1 MPHIVSTDKQFQVI
15 KQGNSVEAQKQKLL
29 DYIAQE
35 QSHVVLLDDKL
46 IDPTNSTK
54 QLGNYMESSLFEKK
68 LITILPPSCFFIDNA
83 WKPGFRAV
91 VRRAPIAT
99 FYVDY
104 ETLCPYERGILPEHS
119 VMQLVEKEIPDP
131 DVISRR
137 KSISRKDLG
146 KFEFKKGEG
155 YIFDDTTVKPGYKR
169 IKQLG
174 REVKRGWRTICIKL
188 IMAGVLTL
196 DDVERVFGSKDDARW
211 AAQTGKQTLIL
222 PW

>member
-1 MPHIVSTDKQFQVI
+1 MHLKTSEKQFQVVE
-15 KQGNSVEAQKQKLL
+15 QGDRVEAQKQKLL

-35 QSHVVLLDDKL
+35 QSHVVLIDDKL
-46 IDPTNSTK
+46 VDPTNSTK

-68 LITILPPSCFFIDNA
+68 LVTILPPSCFFLDNP
-83 WKPGFRAV
+83 WKSGFRAV
-91 VRRAPIAT
+91 VRRASIST
-99 FYVDY
+99 WYVDY

-119 VMQLVEKEIPDP
+119 IMQLVEKEIPDP

-146 KFEFKKGEG
+146 RFEFKKGEG
-155 YIFDDTTVKPGYKR
+155 YVFDERDVRPGYKK

-174 REVKRGWRTICIKL
+174 REVKRGWRTILLKL
-188 IMAGVLTL
+188 VIANVITLT
-196 DDVERVFGSKDDARW
+196 DAERVFGAPDDMRW
-211 AAQTGKQTLIL
+211 AAQVGKQKLLL

>member
-1 MPHIVSTDKQFQVI
+1 MHLKTSEKQFQVVE
-15 KQGNSVEAQKQKLL
+15 QGDRVEAQKQKLL

-35 QSHVVLLDDKL
+35 QSHVVLIDDKL
-46 IDPTNSTK
+46 VDPTNSTK

-68 LITILPPSCFFIDNA
+68 LVTILPPSCFFLDNP
-83 WKPGFRAV
+83 WKSGFRAV
-91 VRRAPIAT
+91 VRRASIST
-99 FYVDY
+99 WYVDY

-146 KFEFKKGEG
+146 RFEFKKGEG
-155 YIFDDTTVKPGYKR
+155 YVFDERDVRPGYKK

-174 REVKRGWRTICIKL
+174 REVKRGWRTILLKL
-188 IMAGVLTL
+188 VIANVITLT
-196 DDVERVFGSKDDARW
+196 DAERVFGAPDDMRW
-211 AAQTGKQTLIL
+211 AAQVGKQKLLL

>member
-1 MPHIVSTDKQFQVI
+1 MHLKTSEKQFQVVE
-15 KQGNSVEAQKQKLL
+15 QGDRVEAQKQKLL

-35 QSHVVLLDDKL
+35 QSHVVLIDNKL
-46 IDPTNSTK
+46 VDPTNSTK

-68 LITILPPSCFFIDNA
+68 LVTILPPSCFFLDNP
-83 WKPGFRAV
+83 WKAGFRAV
-91 VRRAPIAT
+91 VRRASIST
-99 FYVDY
+99 WYVDY

-146 KFEFKKGEG
+146 RFEFKKGEG
-155 YIFDDTTVKPGYKR
+155 YIFDERDVKPGYKR

-174 REVKRGWRTICIKL
+174 REVKRGWRTILLKL
-188 IMAGVLTL
+188 VIANVITLT
-196 DDVERVFGSKDDARW
+196 DAERVFGAPDDIRW
-211 AAQTGKQTLIL
+211 AAQAGKQKLLL